1 MSNETKL
8 LGALAACG
16 QRHRRDSIGQDDLLR
31 RLLADAVRRTL
42 EEGLHEA
49 PDRVAYLRATAEEVG
64 QVLALLAEA
73 RPAAGAELRAIL
85 AEQVVAVAREL
96 MQGLQN

>member
-1 MSNETKL
+1 MADETKL
-8 LGALAACG
+8 LGASATRG
-16 QRHRRDSIGQDDLLR
+16 QRHRQVSGAQDELLR
-31 RLLADAVRRTL
+31 HPLADAVRRML
-42 EEGLHEA
+42 EEGLREA
-49 PDRVAYLRATAEEVG
+49 PDRAAYLRATAEEVG

>member
-8 LGALAACG
+8 LGAPASRGRRHG
-16 QRHRRDSIGQDDLLR
+16 QDSTEQDDLLR
-31 RLLADAVRRTL
+31 RLLADAVRRML
-42 EEGLHEA
+42 EEGLREA
-49 PDRVAYLRATAEEVG
+49 PDRVAYLRAAAGEVG

-73 RPAAGAELRAIL
+73 RPTDGAELRAIL

>member
-1 MSNETKL
+1 MPNETRL
-8 LGALAACG
+8 LWAPAACG
-16 QRHRRDSIGQDDLLR
+16 ERQRRDSTERDDLLR
-31 RLLADAVRRTL
+31 RLLADAARRML
-42 EEGLHEA
+42 EEGLREA
-49 PDRVAYLRATAEEVG
+49 PDRVAYLRAAAEEVG

-73 RPAAGAELRAIL
+73 RPTAGAELRAIL